1 MGYWW
6 VWIIIAIILIIV
18 EILTTPEFDALY
30 FGIGCI
36 IAGIVALLGFDLLT
50 QILSF
55 AISIILLLFTFHII
69 VKKILYISKEE
80 IETNIHALRGKKGI
94 VTQKIDNLQFTGR
107 IKIGGEEWKAKSVN
121 DEIIDE
127 GSPVIILGVE
137 GNKVLVK
144 KENR

>member
-6 VWIIIAIILIIV
+6 IWIIIAIILIII

-36 IAGIVALLGFDLLT
+36 IAGIVALFGFDLLA

-55 AISIILLLFTFHII
+55 AISIVVLLFTFHIL
-69 VKKILYISKEE
+69 VKKILYMSKEE
-80 IETNIHALRGKKGI
+80 IETNIHALKGKKGI
-94 VTQKIDNLQFTGR
+94 VIQKIDNLQFTGR
-107 IKIGGEEWKAKSVN
+107 VKIGGEKWKAKSIN
-121 DEIIDE
+121 DEIIDK
-127 GSPVIILGVE
+127 GSPIIVLGVE

-144 KENR
+144 KEKR